1 MNVPFCLPY
10 INNDIV
16 EEVIDTL
23 MNTGW
28 LTTGPKVARFETKLA
43 EYFGVDKV
51 LAVNSWNSGT
61 TLMLKWWGLEE
72 GDEVIIPAY
81 TYAATALAPMN
92 LGAHVKMVDVGEDF
106 NINVEEIRKAISPKT
121 KAIIPVDIGG
131 RPCDYSA
138 LNALVNEASIK
149 DLFSPANENQKQ
161 LGRILIVA
169 DAAHSI
175 GARYKGKMSG
185 SLTDISVFSFHSVKN
200 VTTGEGGA
208 VALNL
213 PEPFN
218 NEEVYQYLK
227 HLYLYGQTKSA
238 FAKNKGSWKYDIVSE
253 GIKAN
258 MSDVLASIGLAQLE
272 MYESKLLPDRHR
284 IFTLYNRGFED
295 CDWIV
300 TPKLKT
306 EDFHSSAH
314 LYMIR
319 IPEFSE
325 VERDE
330 FIAYL
335 KEANVGT
342 SVHYLP
348 MASFTFFKGRG
359 YNIEDYPIT
368 KQLSQNEIS
377 LPIYNGLSDDQIR
390 YVIKEV
396 KKAYER
402 VKNN

>member
-1 MNVPFCLPY
+1 MNVPFCLPF

-16 EEVIDTL
+16 EEVVDTL
-23 MNTGW
+23 TNTGW
-28 LTTGPKVARFETKLA
+28 LTTGPKVGKFEKTLE
-43 EYFGVDKV
+43 EYCGVKKV

-61 TLMLKWWGLEE
+61 TLMLKWWGIED

-92 LGAHVKMVDVGEDF
+92 LGAKVVMVDVGEDF
-106 NINVEEIRKAISPKT
+106 NIDVEQVRRAITPKT

-131 RPCDYSA
+131 RPCNYQA
-138 LNALVNEASIK
+138 LNALVQEESIK
-149 DLFSPANENQKQ
+149 EKFEATNDLQKQ
-161 LGRILIVA
+161 LGRILILA
-169 DAAHSI
+169 DSAHSI

-185 SLTDISVFSFHSVKN
+185 SLTDVSVFSFHSVKN

-213 PEPFN
+213 PEPFD
-218 NEEVYQYLK
+218 NEEVYNYLK

-258 MSDVLASIGLAQLE
+258 MSDVLASIGLAQLKI
-272 MYESKLLPDRHR
+272 YESKLLPDRQR
-284 IFTLYNRGFED
+284 IFNLYNRGFED
-295 CDWIV
+295 CAWMV
-300 TPKLKT
+300 TPQLKT
-306 EDFHSSAH
+306 ETYTSSAH

-319 IPEFSE
+319 IPEFAE
-325 VERDE
+325 LDRDQ

-335 KEANVGT
+335 KEAQVGT

-348 MASFTFFKGRG
+348 MASFSFFKERS
-359 YNIEDYPIT
+359 YRIEDYPVT
-368 KQLSQNEIS
+368 SSLSQNEIS
-377 LPIYNGLSDDQIR
+377 LPIYNGLSDDQVA
-390 YVIKEV
+390 YVIEEV